1 MQIEILNMRA
11 VDGGEAVLV
20 TVRLDGDNDGE
31 EQRKAFRLLPGQ
43 LIGWHL
49 VPGPI
54 DRETW
59 EALET
64 AAKET
69 EALEKGVQL
78 LAYGACSVAGLARK
92 LRARGFSADV
102 AAGAAARLNELGY
115 IDEEQDALR
124 LGERCRRKGWGP
136 RRIFA
141 CLWEKGYTRESISRV
156 EEALSDV
163 DFSTD
168 CLAAMKARVAV
179 CPVDRTGR
187 QKLSAAMVRQGYSP
201 SDIRRAL
208 ALWMSE
214 AAGDEE

>member
-1 MQIEILNMRA
+1 MRIEILNIRA
-11 VDGGEAVLV
+11 VDGGEAVLI
-20 TVRLDGDNDGE
+20 TVRLTGENDGE

-43 LIGWHL
+43 LTGWHL
-49 VPGPI
+49 TPGPI

-59 EALET
+59 EALE
-64 AAKET
+64 AAAQES
-69 EALEKGVQL
+69 EALEKGARL
-78 LAYGACSVAGLARK
+78 LAYGTCSVAGLTQK
-92 LRARGFSADV
+92 LRARGFSSDV

-156 EEALSDV
+156 EEAFSDV
-163 DFSTD
+163 DFAND
-168 CLAAMKARVAV
+168 CLAVMKARVAA

-214 AAGDEE
+214 EAGGEE